1 MGNKLF
7 VLDLGEIRVDENFII
22 ANSTFVTPQKP
33 TVSSRLIDIPVS
45 AYLIQCTDATV
56 LYDTGCHPECM
67 GTNGRWPA
75 QSQLNAPYIG
85 ASECNLPERLR
96 QLGLSP
102 DEISTVVLS
111 HLHNDHAGCVEYF
124 GKSRLI
130 AHEDEFATAVRYF
143 ATGDHSSPYIVKD
156 IEAWFAAPRNWDLVS
171 RDERERELAPGVT
184 LLNFGSGHAAGMLG
198 IAVELEKRPG
208 FLLVSDACYTATNY
222 GPPARRAGVLHDTI
236 GYDRTVSYIRKY
248 AESRSLKVLFGHD
261 REQFAS
267 LIKSTDG
274 FYE

>member
-85 ASECNLPERLR
+85 ASEWIC
-96 QLGLSP
+96 
-102 DEISTVVLS
+102 
-111 HLHNDHAGCVEYF
+111 
-124 GKSRLI
+124 
-130 AHEDEFATAVRYF
+130 
-143 ATGDHSSPYIVKD
+143 
-156 IEAWFAAPRNWDLVS
+156 RN
-171 RDERERELAPGVT
+171 G
-184 LLNFGSGHAAGMLG
+184 
-198 IAVELEKRPG
+198 
-208 FLLVSDACYTATNY
+208 
-222 GPPARRAGVLHDTI
+222 
-236 GYDRTVSYIRKY
+236 
-248 AESRSLKVLFGHD
+248 
-261 REQFAS
+261 
-267 LIKSTDG
+267 
-274 FYE
+274 